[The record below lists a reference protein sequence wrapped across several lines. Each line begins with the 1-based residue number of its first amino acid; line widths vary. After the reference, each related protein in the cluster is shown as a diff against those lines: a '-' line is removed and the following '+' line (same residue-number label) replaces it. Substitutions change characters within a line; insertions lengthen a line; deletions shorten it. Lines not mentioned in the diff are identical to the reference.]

1 VAAFQALVTN
11 PLSALPSS
19 RSSPHEHG
27 SNNATENKFRWEAAS
42 QERVHITAGT
52 RGISSWGEPSWAPAH
67 ALEII
72 TTSEGVSRVS
82 LDRKAP
88 AGRAKK
94 DIRSCVRATNRYSPP
109 WHARNI
115 LVHSPR
121 CAVVLVARFLSHDTI
136 AVRPGLC
143 REQCGRTVRFSSREM
158 LGCSVS
164 PDPDEPTS
172 FYETSVFRRDV
183 SHQEHLLAQV
193 YQSSSPPVAKF
204 A

>member
-1 VAAFQALVTN
+1 L
-11 PLSALPSS
+11 LSESLTGDLC
-19 RSSPHEHG
+19 E
-27 SNNATENKFRWEAAS
+27 T
-42 QERVHITAGT
+42 
-52 RGISSWGEPSWAPAH
+52 PAH
-67 ALEII
+67 ALKII
-72 TTSEGVSRVS
+72 TTWEGVSSVS

-88 AGRAKK
+88 AGRVKKKYPLVRESAK
-94 DIRSCVRATNRYSPP
+94 SVLPAP
-109 WHARNI
+109 WHARNT
-115 LVHSPR
+115 LVNSPR

-143 REQCGRTVRFSSREM
+143 KKQYGRTVRFSSRDM
-158 LGCSVS
+158 LGCSDS

-172 FYETSVFRRDV
+172 IYETSVFRRDV